1 MMKTET
7 IDALVAFVRKPT
19 GYGYQYILA
28 MDQDGQEVVV
38 ERTGEP
44 CYGGLRK
51 YKSTHGEDC
60 TQKETYKPGDLNKPF
75 PEGIPLAVG
84 FPLTASA
91 ETLPI
96 VNYLW
101 SDKSPFRK
109 GFSSEKDLLR
119 VEDAKGTLQ
128 GFVLLETDVDPTVMV
143 NLAKIT
149 RVYVG
154 GLAAKFNTLVK
165 EGATE
170 LEAWIACALGGGTMS
185 ISAINTN
192 TYMFPALASIRRI
205 KEADPR
211 DVTGGTFKKRF
222 DYNRKDIQDIFS
234 AHNETGKPDEK
245 EKPVIFPKVLKEL
258 AAEKKLAAP
267 TAKQYVE
274 LTREII
280 KKYS

>member
-1 MMKTET
+1 MKTET
-7 IDALVAFVRKPT
+7 IDALVAFIRKPS

-28 MDQDGQEVVV
+28 MEQDGQEVIV
-38 ERTGEP
+38 ERVNEP

-51 YKSTHGEDC
+51 YKSTHGADC
-60 TQKETYKPGDLNKPF
+60 TQPTTNKPGDLNQPF
-75 PEGIPLAVG
+75 PEGIPLGVG
-84 FPLTASA
+84 FPLTAA
-91 ETLPI
+91 KEVLPL

-109 GFSSEKDLLR
+109 GFSSEKDLIR
-119 VEDAKGTLQ
+119 VENAKGNLQ
-128 GFVLLETDVDPTVMV
+128 GFVLTETDVDPTVMV

-154 GLAAKFNTLVK
+154 GRAAKFNTLIK

-170 LEAWIACALGGGTMS
+170 LEAWIACALGGNTMS
-185 ISAINTN
+185 VTGNTD

-222 DYNRKDIQDIFS
+222 DYNRKDIQDIF
-234 AHNETGKPDEK
+234 AARKPDNSPDEA

-258 AAEKKLAAP
+258 AEQKKMAAP
-267 TAKQYVE
+267 TTKQYIE

-280 KKYS
+280 SKYS